1 MSLTVGG
8 ARSTQLY
15 VPASYDAATP
25 MPLVVLLHGY
35 TASGAVQE
43 TYLQLQKQADAQGFL
58 YVHPDGTLDA
68 SKNRFWNATDA
79 CCDFQGTDVD
89 DEGYL
94 MGLVDEIE
102 SKVSVDK
109 KRVFFFGH
117 SNGGFMAYRMACN
130 HADRIA
136 GVGVLAGAMV
146 KDATACKPTAPVSV
160 LHVHGTADATIA
172 YKGGTVALGV
182 PGYPGAEASVAQWV
196 AHDACAPQ
204 GIASGTADY
213 ESKLPG
219 EETSFTSYGGC
230 QAGAAVELWTLDK
243 GGHIPAFTKEFAPAA
258 MKWLLSHPKP

>member
-89 DEGYL
+89 DE
-94 MGLVDEIE
+94 
-102 SKVSVDK
+102 
-109 KRVFFFGH
+109 
-117 SNGGFMAYRMACN
+117 
-130 HADRIA
+130 A
-136 GVGVLAGAMV
+136 GPPDVM
-146 KDATACKPTAPVSV
+146 T
-160 LHVHGTADATIA
+160 
-172 YKGGTVALGV
+172 
-182 PGYPGAEASVAQWV
+182 
-196 AHDACAPQ
+196 
-204 GIASGTADY
+204 
-213 ESKLPG
+213 
-219 EETSFTSYGGC
+219 
-230 QAGAAVELWTLDK
+230 
-243 GGHIPAFTKEFAPAA
+243 
-258 MKWLLSHPKP
+258 